1 MFEYEF
7 LNDQLAKFYETETT
21 ISQLVNV
28 FALMAMVI
36 CGLGLYGLVAFTVG
50 QRTKEIGIRKVLG
63 ASVAGIVGLLSKD
76 FLKLVVVAIVLAS
89 PLAWWAMSTWLQGFA
104 YKIDIAWWVFILA
117 GLLAT
122 SLALLTVSFQS
133 VKAALMNP
141 VKSLRSE

>member
-7 LNDQLAKFYETETT
+7 LTDQLAQFYDTETT

-63 ASVAGIVGLLSKD
+63 ASVASIVALLSKD
-76 FLKLVVVAIVLAS
+76 FLALVLLAIALAS
-89 PLAWWAMSTWLQGFA
+89 PLAWYAMNQWLSDFA
-104 YKIDIAWWVFILA
+104 YKIAISWWLFGLA
-117 GLLAT
+117 GFLAIA
-122 SLALLTVSFQS
+122 LALLTVSFQS
-133 VKAALMNP
+133 IKAALMNP
-141 VKSLRSE
+141 VESLRSE